1 MASRR
6 VAIFFPV
13 LSIDE
18 KLMLA
23 VFENEIL
30 SWCPEHE
37 LKLLI
42 MDNDPKLHSKSIVPF
57 MKDHG
62 GSKNT

>member
-1 MASRR
+1 M
-6 VAIFFPV
+6 F
-13 LSIDE
+13 
-18 KLMLA
+18 A

-30 SWCPEHE
+30 PWCREHG

-62 GSKNT
+62 VQIYPAAGGGKNT